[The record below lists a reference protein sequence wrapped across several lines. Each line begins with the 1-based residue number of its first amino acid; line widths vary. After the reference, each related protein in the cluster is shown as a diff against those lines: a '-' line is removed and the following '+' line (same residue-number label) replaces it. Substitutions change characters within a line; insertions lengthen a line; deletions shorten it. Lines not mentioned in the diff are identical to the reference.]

1 MMRTK
6 EIFTGTLFL
15 LGIVLLSS
23 ACNKKD
29 DGIKLDFNITVPS
42 EWTYY
47 PLETENMVYYAQ
59 SPKEYDTDSILEDLL
74 ITEDYVGT
82 ASLTSFYAAVLD
94 EMEKD
99 TSYEEISSVQ
109 DTINGETCMKLTHLQ
124 TLFMIYSATKDTM
137 NVYTKDIKYV
147 FVKNYNGYVL
157 SFSALETTFDDYV
170 PVFDDIINSFTFK
183 AQ

>member
-6 EIFTGTLFL
+6 EIFTGALFL
-15 LGIVLLSS
+15 SGIVMLSS

-29 DGIKLDFNITVPS
+29 DDIKLDFNISVPS
-42 EWTYY
+42 DWTYY
-47 PLETENMVYYAQ
+47 PLEAGNMVYYAQ
-59 SPKEYDTDSILEDLL
+59 SPKENATDSILEDLL
-74 ITEDYVGT
+74 ITKDYVGT
-82 ASLTSFYAAVLD
+82 GTLTSFYATVLE
-94 EMEKD
+94 EMEQD
-99 TSYEEISSVQ
+99 TSYEEIASVQ

-124 TLFMIYSATKDTM
+124 TLLMIYNTTHDTV